1 MAMAAVVV
9 QGASPSVPSHL
20 PRARPRWWCASGEL
34 DDGTLRVRRLTETE
48 DAPDVTGVLCGLC
61 APCSLPAAFLAWL
74 GIDGARAEQLA
85 ALAAR
90 TPNRLY
96 AMARR
101 FAAGQTRGARHPRRV
116 PEETA
121 SALERRRLARFGAAL
136 PLLRAEGARPWD
148 PDGRLFE
155 VDAPLW
161 LHRLGLVATG
171 YAGPSADAVRRRV
184 SALAALREGAPGF
197 VVDVGPRDF
206 AVASAAALE
215 AVVACT
221 AAAWLHLQSPKMPGP
236 DAPAWIPTP

>member
-9 QGASPSVPSHL
+9 QGASPFVPPHL
-20 PRARPRWWCASGEL
+20 PRARPRWWCATGEL
-34 DDGTLRVRRLTETE
+34 DEGALRVHRLTES
-48 DAPDVTGVLCGLC
+48 DDPPGLAGVLCGLC
-61 APCSLPAAFLAWL
+61 APCSLPAAFLDFL
-74 GIDGARAEQLA
+74 GLDGTRAAQLA

-96 AMARR
+96 AQARR
-101 FAAGQTRGARHPRRV
+101 FAADRPRGARHPRRV

-121 SALERRRLARFGAAL
+121 SALERRRLARFAAAL

-148 PDGRLFE
+148 PAGRLFE

-161 LHRLGLVATG
+161 LHRLGVFSTG
-171 YAGPSADAVRRRV
+171 YAGASADAVRRRV
-184 SALAALREGAPGF
+184 AVLAALQEGAAGF
-197 VVDVGPRDF
+197 EVDVVPAEF
-206 AVASAAALE
+206 AAASAPALE

-221 AAAWLHLQSPKMPGP
+221 AAAWLHMQGPEAPGP